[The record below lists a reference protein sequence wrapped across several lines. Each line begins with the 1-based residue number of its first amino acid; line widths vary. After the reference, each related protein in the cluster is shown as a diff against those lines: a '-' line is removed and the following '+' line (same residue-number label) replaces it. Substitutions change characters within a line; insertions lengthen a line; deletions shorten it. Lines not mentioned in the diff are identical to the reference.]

1 MYYQLEL
8 RPFAKSRTPEA
19 VPIFLIRKSPETQ
32 TMLVLNSGGKDTAK
46 TGTYQT
52 NSPAVISRVI
62 KLFRGLFLGLISA
75 CFSHFSTVL

>member
-32 TMLVLNSGGKDTAK
+32 TMLVLNSGGKDTANNRNK
-46 TGTYQT
+46 TGTYQVR
-52 NSPAVISRVI
+52 SYQ
-62 KLFRGLFLGLISA
+62 FLAI
-75 CFSHFSTVL
+75 F